1 MLDIISTNTGIII
14 SVKAQP
20 GSGKNRIVGNLG
32 GRLKLAVSATPEKG
46 KANKAIVELLAE
58 TLHISESSIHIISGK
73 TSRDKKLMI
82 EGISPEN
89 INTLLNFNY

>member
-14 SVKAQP
+14 FVKVQP

-32 GRLKLAVSATPEKG
+32 GRLKLAVSAAPEKG

-58 TLHISESSIHIISGK
+58 TLHINESSIHIISGK

-82 EGISPEN
+82 EGVSPEN
-89 INTLLNFNY
+89 INTLLKFNA